1 MLNLKPYR
9 VIMSSLTPVVIS
21 GIAPSLDGI
30 LYEALSQVIPS
41 NEPDTVLARLKEI
54 LLFNDEL
61 GVFHAS
67 SLRFGITPEQGIGAT
82 SSVRCDYLGDEKL
95 SSAMFSP
102 RSRAGKFTRVIT
114 TGGPTKKR
122 MTTRPAYSAPYL
134 TFDFV
139 GDDESV
145 EILLNHAHVGVGFDY
160 FSAANGE
167 FNNVMIIPLDCD
179 TSISFEGMATRPV
192 PVNKGLDG
200 IRGVSPLVPPYFIGD
215 KTSVVYPAPV
225 RTQLI
230 SALLRG

>member
-1 MLNLKPYR
+1 MLNLKPHR
-9 VIMSSLTPVVIS
+9 VIMSCLSPVVIS

-30 LYEALSQVIPS
+30 LYEAVSQAIAS
-41 NEPDTVLARLKEI
+41 NEPEVVLPRLQEI
-54 LLFNDEL
+54 LLFNDEM

-82 SSVRCDYLGDEKL
+82 TSVRCDYLHDDKL

-102 RSRAGKFTRVIT
+102 RIHRGQFTRVLL

-122 MTTRPAYSAPYL
+122 MTIRPAYSAPYL

-139 GDDESV
+139 GNAEAV
-145 EILLNHAHVGVGFDY
+145 EMLLNHAHVGVGYDY

-167 FNNVMIIPLDCD
+167 FNNVMIIPLDID
-179 TSISFEGMATRPV
+179 TSISSEGVALRPL
-192 PVNKGLDG
+192 PANTGLEG
-200 IRGVSPLVPPYFIGD
+200 IRGISPLIPPYFIGA
-215 KTSVVYPAPV
+215 KSHVVYPTPV

-230 SALLRG
+230 SSLLRG